1 MERSK
6 KKASVWLCIAIA
18 LMLVSMIFASCIQTS
33 WGKVTVKDL
42 RWETTMGFEMSG
54 LLFVPDGV
62 SAENKAPAIVVSHG
76 MFNNREMQDA
86 NFVELARRGFV
97 VLSMDMFSHGY
108 SDNVPNIGLVTTGMY
123 EAVKMLST
131 IGYVDVTKIGITGH
145 SLGGMSSNTA
155 VAEDNAAPV
164 QLISAVLLNC
174 ADATYAD
181 ATTNAYI
188 NVYGSRNVGIVAAQ
202 YDEFFMRQTDANGK
216 QTAPRDYLKNSN
228 AQSFLY
234 FGTDPAGKDLRT
246 QGTVYTESVDGKD
259 AMRVIYNPAIIHP
272 WSHFSKQSTT
282 DTIEFFDKALGAPN
296 PIPASNQV
304 WQWKEFFNFVGL
316 VGFAMFIVNFAIL
329 MASTPFF
336 ASIKKK
342 DVAAP
347 RAFAKGGKLWFWGSI
362 SLAAIFG
369 AVTYLPILNN
379 VGSFSMAKSPWAQS
393 SPWGVSCWAAITGV
407 FAILSMLLSY
417 HLHLKKNGAT
427 TESIGLK
434 IGAKNLGKTVLL
446 ALIVVV
452 VSYGCVFFADY
463 FFKTDFRIWVLGVK
477 AFDAKVLYTAVFPY
491 LLLFST
497 YYIAASVAA
506 NSFNNNTL
514 GLKNGKREWVNTTVL
529 AVFSA
534 IPPLVLLAIQ
544 YITFFST
551 GFLAW
556 DTGNMQIVWLFPVL
570 VFLPVTTILSRKIF
584 RETGNPYLPGIING
598 ILVTLIACSN
608 TLTWL

>member
-18 LMLVSMIFASCIQTS
+18 LMLVSMVFASCIQTS
-33 WGKVTVKDL
+33 WGKVTIKDL

-86 NFVELARRGFV
+86 NYVELARRGFV

-181 ATTNAYI
+181 ATTNAYT

-234 FGTDPAGKDLRT
+234 FGTDPAGKDLRS
-246 QGTVYTESVDGKD
+246 QGTVYTESIDGKD

-282 DTIEFFDKALGAPN
+282 DTIEFFDQALGAPN

-514 GLKNGKREWVNTTVL
+514 GMKKGKREWVNTTVL

-584 RETGNPYLPGIING
+584 REIGNPYLPGIING